1 MGETNDSKHGVQSLE
16 VGMRVLHAMAQGDR
30 AMMLKDIAAASGMAP
45 SKAHRYLVSFIRAG
59 LVEQDP
65 ATARYDLGAF
75 ALQLGLVALDRID
88 RIRLGLDAI
97 IALRDAIN
105 ETTALAVWTPQGAVV
120 VRWERPRRPIVV
132 NVLTGTALGLLDSAA
147 GRVFGAWLPA
157 LRTEALMRAELAAGR
172 GGVHTPQAARALLE
186 ATRARGYARLA
197 SDHQVAGIEAAAA
210 PVFNFRGDISMALIV
225 VGVAGSIDLGP
236 DSAALAALRDAA
248 AQLSARL
255 GAPGA

>member
-1 MGETNDSKHGVQSLE
+1 MNDDQGSKHGVQSLE
-16 VGMRVLHAMAQGDR
+16 VGMRVLRAMADGER
-30 AMMLKDIAAASGMAP
+30 AMMLKDIAAAAGMAP

-97 IALRDAIN
+97 TALRDTIN

-120 VRWERPRRPIVV
+120 ARWERPRRPIVV

-147 GRVFGAWLPA
+147 GRVFGAWLPSARTDA
-157 LRTEALMRAELAAGR
+157 LLQAAVAAGR
-172 GGVHTPQAARALLE
+172 GASTLPAARALLD
-186 ATRARGYARLA
+186 ATRARGYSHLA
-197 SDHQVAGIEAAAA
+197 AEHQVGGIEAAAA
-210 PVFNFRGDISMALIV
+210 PVFNFRNDVTMALIV
-225 VGVAGSIDLGP
+225 VGVAGSIDLGASSP
-236 DSAALAALRDAA
+236 ALTALRDAA

-255 GAPGA
+255 GARAD